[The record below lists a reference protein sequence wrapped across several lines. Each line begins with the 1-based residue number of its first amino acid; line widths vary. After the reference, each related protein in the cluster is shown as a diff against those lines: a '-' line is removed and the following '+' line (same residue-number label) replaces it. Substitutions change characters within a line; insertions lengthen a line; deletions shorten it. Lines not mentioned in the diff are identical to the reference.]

1 MAERAVFDGQQL
13 KFGFQRLVLTGF
25 AGVVLLRQ
33 NALARSNARR
43 EVAAALSAVDVA
55 ARLVLKLLTTR

>member
-1 MAERAVFDGQQL
+1 VAKRAVFDGQQL

-55 ARLVLKLLTTR
+55 TKLVSLLLTTR